1 MESKFIVLIVI
12 VLGIVAISQLARVY
26 ELAAKLKGKR
36 EEDISDSDNKMN
48 ANLMFV
54 FMIAFFI
61 TVIYHYVT
69 YGRGL
74 LPEAASEHGVH
85 QDWLMDLNLI
95 IITSVFFLTNF
106 LLFFFASKYYK
117 RKGSKAYFFPHD
129 NKLELIWTVIP
140 SIVLAVII
148 ILGLQAWN
156 DVTSQPSDEA
166 ERVELYSKQFSW
178 TARYS
183 GEDNVLGDFNYKL
196 INDDINNPLGIV
208 TRATIENQVVYLR
221 KKIADEK
228 SKLNSDSLVFADE
241 IEYKMHKKV
250 ERLSR
255 VVRRLEEELASY
267 NDSIDVAALDD
278 KIVRGDL
285 HLEVNKEYEFQF
297 RAEDVIHSAYFP
309 HFRAQM
315 NTVPGMKTRF
325 KFTPTITTKEM
336 REKLQDDNFNYVILC
351 NKICGA
357 SHSNMYMLVQVDDQA
372 TYETWLAEQKTFQ
385 ETVGIELK

>member
-1 MESKFIVLIVI
+1 MESKFIILIVI

-26 ELAAKLKGKR
+26 ELAAKLRGKK
-36 EEDISDSDNKMN
+36 EEEISDSDNRLN
-48 ANLMFV
+48 GRLMFL
-54 FMIAFFI
+54 FMVLFFGS
-61 TVIYHYVT
+61 VLYLFNE
-69 YGRGL
+69 YGKGL
-74 LPEAASEHGVH
+74 QPEAASEHGAH
-85 QDWLMDLNLI
+85 QDWLMNLNMVI
-95 IITSVFFLTNF
+95 IIAVFFITNF

-117 RKGSKAYFFPHD
+117 RKGSKALFFPHD

-148 ILGLQAWN
+148 ILGLKTWN
-156 DVTSQPSDEA
+156 DVTSAPSDEA

-183 GEDNVLGDFNYKL
+183 GADNVLGDFNYKL
-196 INDDINNPLGIV
+196 VNDDINNPLGVV
-208 TRATIENQVVYLR
+208 TRATMENQVVYL
-221 KKIADEK
+221 KAKIADEK
-228 SKLNSDSLVFADE
+228 AKLNSDSLVYADE
-241 IEYKMHKKV
+241 VEYKMHKKV

-267 NDSIDVAALDD
+267 NDSLDIPAMDD

-285 HLEVNKEYEFQF
+285 HLKVNQEYEFQF

-336 REKLQDDNFNYVILC
+336 REKLQDDNFNYVLLC

-357 SHSNMYMLVQVDDQA
+357 SHSNMYMLIQVDDEA
-372 TYETWLAEQKTFQ
+372 SYDAWLAEQPTFE
-385 ETVGIELK
+385 ETVGVK

>member
-12 VLGIVAISQLARVY
+12 VLGIIAISQLARVY

-36 EEDISDSDNKMN
+36 EEDISDSDNKLN
-48 ANLMFV
+48 ANLMFL
-54 FMIAFFI
+54 FMIAMFI
-61 TVIYHYVT
+61 TVIYHYVV
-69 YGRGL
+69 YGKGL
-74 LPEAASEHGVH
+74 LPEAASEYGVEY
-85 QDWLMDLNLI
+85 DWLMNLNI
-95 IITSVFFLTNF
+95 WIITTVFFLTNF

-117 RKGSKAYFFPHD
+117 RKGSKAHFFPHD

-148 ILGLQAWN
+148 ILGLKAWN
-156 DVTSQPSDEA
+156 GVTGPASEDA

-196 INDDINNPLGIV
+196 VNDDINNPLGIV
-208 TRATIENQVVYLR
+208 TRGTMENQVVYL
-221 KKIADEK
+221 KGKIAEEK
-228 SKLNSDSLVFADE
+228 AKLNSDSLVYADE

-267 NDSIDVAALDD
+267 NDSTDVAAMDD

-285 HLEVNKEYEFQF
+285 HLKVNQEYEFQF
-297 RAEDVIHSAYFP
+297 RAEDVIHSAFFP

-336 REKLQDDNFNYVILC
+336 REKLQDEEFNYVLLC

-357 SHSNMYMLVQVDDQA
+357 SHSNMYMLVQVDDEA
-372 TYETWLAEQKTFQ
+372 TYDAWLAEQKTFK
-385 ETVGIELK
+385 ETVGIETK

>member
-12 VLGIVAISQLARVY
+12 VLGIIAISQLARVY

-36 EEDISDSDNKMN
+36 EEDISDSDNKLN
-48 ANLMFV
+48 ANLMFL
-54 FMIAFFI
+54 FMIAMFI
-61 TVIYHYVT
+61 TVIYHYVV
-69 YGRGL
+69 YGKGL
-74 LPEAASEHGVH
+74 LPEAASEYGVEY
-85 QDWLMDLNLI
+85 DWLMNLNI
-95 IITSVFFLTNF
+95 WIITTVFFLTNF

-117 RKGSKAYFFPHD
+117 RKGSKAHFFPHD

-140 SIVLAVII
+140 SVVLAVII
-148 ILGLQAWN
+148 ILGLKAWN
-156 DVTSQPSDEA
+156 GVTGPASEDA

-196 INDDINNPLGIV
+196 VNDDINNPLGIV
-208 TRATIENQVVYLR
+208 TRGTMENQVVYL
-221 KKIADEK
+221 KGKIAEEK
-228 SKLNSDSLVFADE
+228 AKLNSDSLVYADE

-267 NDSIDVAALDD
+267 NDSTDVAAMDD

-285 HLEVNKEYEFQF
+285 HLKVNQEYEFQF
-297 RAEDVIHSAYFP
+297 RAEDVIHSAFFP

-336 REKLQDDNFNYVILC
+336 REKLQDEEFNYVLLC

-357 SHSNMYMLVQVDDQA
+357 SHSNMYMLVQVDDEA
-372 TYETWLAEQKTFQ
+372 TYDAWLAEQKTFK
-385 ETVGIELK
+385 ETVGIETK

>member
-1 MESKFIVLIVI
+1 
-12 VLGIVAISQLARVY
+12 
-26 ELAAKLKGKR
+26 
-36 EEDISDSDNKMN
+36 
-48 ANLMFV
+48 MFLYMV
-54 FMIAFFI
+54 VFFI
-61 TVIYHYVT
+61 TVVYFFNT

-74 LPEAASEHGVH
+74 LPEAASAHGVE
-85 QDWLMDLNLI
+85 QDWLMDLNI
-95 IITSVFFLTNF
+95 VIITSVFFITNF

-140 SIVLAVII
+140 SIVLAIII
-148 ILGLQAWN
+148 ILGLRNWN
-156 DVTSQPSDEA
+156 EVTGPPSEDA
-166 ERVELYSKQFSW
+166 EKVELYSKQFGW

-196 INDDINNPLGIV
+196 VNDDINNPLGVV
-208 TRATIENQVVYLR
+208 TRATMENQVIYL
-221 KKIADEK
+221 KAKIGEEK
-228 SKLNSDSLVFADE
+228 AKLNSDSLVFADE

-255 VVRRLEEELASY
+255 VVRRLEEELGVH
-267 NDSIDVAALDD
+267 NDSLDIAAYDD
-278 KIVRGDL
+278 KIVRGL
-285 HLEVNKEYEFQF
+285 LRLKVNQEYEFQF

-325 KFTPTITTKEM
+325 KFTPTITTNEM
-336 REKLQDDNFNYVILC
+336 REKLQDENFNYVLLC

-357 SHSNMYMLVQVDDQA
+357 SHSNMYMLVQVDDEA
-372 TYETWLAEQKTFQ
+372 TYDAWYAEQPTFKA
-385 ETVGIELK
+385 TVLDELNK

>member
-26 ELAAKLKGKR
+26 ELAAKLRGKK
-36 EEDISDSDNKMN
+36 EEDISDSDNRMN
-48 ANLMFV
+48 ARLMFL
-54 FMIAFFI
+54 FMLLFFGS
-61 TVIYHYVT
+61 VIYFFTT
-69 YGRGL
+69 YGKGL
-74 LPEAASEHGVH
+74 QPEAASEHGVH
-85 QDWLMDLNLI
+85 QDWLMDLNMI
-95 IITSVFFLTNF
+95 IITTVFFITNF

-148 ILGLQAWN
+148 ILGLKTWN
-156 DVTSQPSDEA
+156 DVTSAPSDEA

-183 GEDNVLGDFNYKL
+183 GADNVLGDFNYKL
-196 INDDINNPLGIV
+196 VNDDINNPLGVV
-208 TRATIENQVVYLR
+208 TRATMENQVVYL
-221 KKIADEK
+221 KAKIQDEK
-228 SKLNSDSLVFADE
+228 AKLNSDSLVFADDV
-241 IEYKMHKKV
+241 EYKMHKKV

-255 VVRRLEEELASY
+255 VVRRLEEELASH
-267 NDSIDVAALDD
+267 NDSLDISAMDD

-285 HLEVNKEYEFQF
+285 HLKVNQEYEFQF

-309 HFRAQM
+309 HFRSQM

-336 REKLQDDNFNYVILC
+336 RERLQDENFNYVLLC

-357 SHSNMYMLVQVDDQA
+357 SHSNMYMLIQVDEEA
-372 TYETWLAEQKTFQ
+372 TYDAWLAEQPTFK
-385 ETVGIELK
+385 ETVGVKMD

>member
-1 MESKFIVLIVI
+1 MESKFIILIVI

-26 ELAAKLKGKR
+26 ELAAKLRGKK
-36 EEDISDSDNKMN
+36 EEDISESDNRLN
-48 ANLMFV
+48 ARLMFLFMVV
-54 FMIAFFI
+54 FFAS
-61 TVIYHYVT
+61 VIYFMNE
-69 YGRGL
+69 YGKGL
-74 LPEAASEHGVH
+74 QPEAASEHGVY
-85 QDWLMDLNLI
+85 QDWLMGLNMAIILI
-95 IITSVFFLTNF
+95 VFFITNF

-129 NKLELIWTVIP
+129 NKLELIWTVVP

-148 ILGLQAWN
+148 ILGLKTWN
-156 DVTSQPSDEA
+156 DVTSAPSDEA

-183 GEDNVLGDFNYKL
+183 GADNVLGDFNYKL
-196 INDDINNPLGIV
+196 VNDDVNNPLGIV
-208 TRATIENQVVYLR
+208 TRATMENQVVYL
-221 KKIADEK
+221 KAKIADEK
-228 SKLNSDSLVFADE
+228 AKLNSDSLIFADE
-241 IEYKMHKKV
+241 VEYKMHKKV

-255 VVRRLEEELASY
+255 VVRRLEEELASH
-267 NDSIDVAALDD
+267 NDSLDIAALDD

-285 HLEVNKEYEFQF
+285 HLKVNQEYEFQF

-325 KFTPTITTKEM
+325 KFKPTITTKEM
-336 REKLQDDNFNYVILC
+336 RERLGDDDFSYVLFC

-357 SHSNMYMLVQVDDQA
+357 SHSNMYMLIQVDDEA
-372 TYETWLAEQKTFQ
+372 TYDTWLSEQPTFG
-385 ETVGIELK
+385 ETVGVK

>member
-12 VLGIVAISQLARVY
+12 VLGVVAISQLARVY
-26 ELAAKLKGKR
+26 ELAAKLKGKK
-36 EEDISDSDNKMN
+36 EEDISESDNRMN
-48 ANLMFV
+48 ARLMLL
-54 FMIAFFI
+54 FMIVFFV

-74 LPEAASEHGVH
+74 LPEAASIHGVH
-85 QDWLMDLNLI
+85 QDWLMDLNVLI
-95 IITSVFFLTNF
+95 ITAVFFITNF
-106 LLFFFASKYYK
+106 LLFFFAFKYYK
-117 RKGSKAYFFPHD
+117 RKDSKAHWFPHD

-156 DVTSQPSDEA
+156 DVTGPASDDA

-183 GEDNVLGDFNYKL
+183 GDDNVLGDFNYKL
-196 INDDINNPLGIV
+196 VNDDINNPLGIV
-208 TRATIENQVVYLR
+208 TRGTMENQVGYL
-221 KKIADEK
+221 KAKIADEK
-228 SKLNSDSLVFADE
+228 AKLNSDSLVFADE

-255 VVRRLEEELASY
+255 VVRRLEEELGSH
-267 NDSIDVAALDD
+267 NDSIDIAALDD

-285 HLEVNKEYEFQF
+285 HLKVNKEYEFQF

-336 REKLQDDNFNYVILC
+336 REKLDDEEFNYVLLC

-357 SHSNMYMLVQVDDQA
+357 SHSNMYMLVQVDDEATYDAWIAEQA
-372 TYETWLAEQKTFQ
+372 TFK
-385 ETVGIELK
+385 ETVGIEIK

>member
-36 EEDISDSDNKMN
+36 EEDISESDNRMN
-48 ANLMFV
+48 ANFMFI

-61 TVIYHYVT
+61 TVVYHYVT

-74 LPEAASEHGVH
+74 MPEAASVHGEY
-85 QDWLMDLNLI
+85 QDWLMNLNLL
-95 IITSVFFLTNF
+95 IITTVFFLTNF

-117 RKGSKAYFFPHD
+117 RKGSKAYYFPHD

-148 ILGLQAWN
+148 ILGLKAWN
-156 DVTSQPSDEA
+156 DVTSESSEEA

-183 GEDNVLGDFNYKL
+183 GDDNVLGDFNYKL

-208 TRATIENQVVYLR
+208 TRATMENQIGYL
-221 KKIADEK
+221 KNKIADEK
-228 SKLNSDSLVFADE
+228 AKLNADSLVFADE
-241 IEYKMHKKV
+241 VEYKMHKKV

-255 VVRRLEEELASY
+255 VVRRLEEELGAY
-267 NDSIDVAALDD
+267 NDSTDVAAMDD

-285 HLEVNKEYEFQF
+285 HLKVNQDYEFQF

-336 REKLQDDNFNYVILC
+336 REKLQDDAFNYVLLC

-357 SHSNMYMLVQVDDQA
+357 SHSNMYMLIQVDDEA
-372 TYETWLAEQKTFQ
+372 TYDAWLKEQKTFK
-385 ETVGIELK
+385 ETIGIEL